1 MTPSEDNCPW
11 LPPDFEPLEM
21 LADGTRLGRDRYG
34 ANGHGRRT
42 LLHRLSEAVSRFPF
56 REIVEVGSWAGG
68 NALGIASNVPCLDQ
82 LYCVDTWAG
91 TPARNG
97 ADSTTVIAAAISPDK
112 VYATFLK
119 NVRGR
124 LFAGGRGGSGY
135 GCGITPC
142 RGTSEFWAKNWP
154 HQVAAIF
161 IDADHSYEGVK
172 ADLKGWWPHV
182 RPGGLFCGHDYHLFP
197 GVKQAVDEWVAA
209 QGLELL
215 VEEECWFVKKPG
227 AEGEIR
233 GWHAMPEPHDHPY
246 GE

>member
-42 LLHRLSEAVSRFPF
+42 LIKRIWESLGNHWKPPNGGHGFSL
-56 REIVEVGSWAGG
+56 IEVGSWAGG
-68 NALGIASNVPCLDQ
+68 NALQISEGVNYLDWI
-82 LYCVDTWAG
+82 YCVDTWAG

-97 ADSTTVIAAAISPDK
+97 ADSTTVIAAAISPDR
-112 VYATFLK
+112 VYRTFLK
-119 NVRGR
+119 NVQKQ
-124 LFAGGRGGSGY
+124 LFTR
-135 GCGITPC
+135 IVPC
-142 RGTSEFWAKNWP
+142 RGTSEFWASIWP
-154 HQVAAIF
+154 RQVEVIF

-182 RPGGLFCGHDYHLFP
+182 RTGGLFCGHDYHLFP

-215 VEEECWFVKKPG
+215 VEEECWFVTKPSDG
-227 AEGEIR
+227 GIR
-233 GWHAMPEPHDHPY
+233 GWHAMPEPHDSPY